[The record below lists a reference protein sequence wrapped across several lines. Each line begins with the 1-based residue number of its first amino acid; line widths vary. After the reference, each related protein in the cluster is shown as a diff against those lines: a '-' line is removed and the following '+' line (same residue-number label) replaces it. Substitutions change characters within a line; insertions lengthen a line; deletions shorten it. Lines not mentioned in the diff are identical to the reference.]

1 MIRNL
6 GAKRAVLEICSL
18 KNSRI
23 VVVQYWYF
31 SSQLLSVYCQL
42 LGDRLWLLS
51 DGERTTFF
59 VDSEWKP
66 ICINKNFSDF
76 DVH

>member
-23 VVVQYWYF
+23 GCCCGRPVLVFFTSIVVCVLPAAWRSLVVV
-31 SSQLLSVYCQL
+31 
-42 LGDRLWLLS
+42 
-51 DGERTTFF
+51 ERRRAN
-59 VDSEWKP
+59 D
-66 ICINKNFSDF
+66 ILR
-76 DVH
+76 